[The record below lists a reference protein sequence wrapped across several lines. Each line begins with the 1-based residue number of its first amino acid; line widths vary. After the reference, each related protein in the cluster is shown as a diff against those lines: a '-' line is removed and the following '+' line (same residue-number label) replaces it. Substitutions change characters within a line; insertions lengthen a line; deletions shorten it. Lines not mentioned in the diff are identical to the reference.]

1 MALNTWE
8 FSALLGLGS
17 LVTGIVGALT
27 GLGGGFIV
35 VPLLTLGFGVDIRY
49 AIGASLICVIATSS
63 GAAARYVREGY
74 PNIRLGMFLELATT
88 GGAVLGAFFAPK
100 VPIPVIG
107 ALFGIVLL
115 YASLLTLRRTSEL
128 VSTAAPDRVA
138 AWLDVD
144 GDYPTP
150 QGAVSYR
157 VRHVPAGFGVMGLAG
172 MLSGLLGIGSGL
184 VKVVALDQ
192 VMGLPFKV
200 SATTS
205 SFMIGVT
212 AAASAG
218 VHLSRGYIDPALAM
232 PVLLGV
238 LAGAS
243 LGARILPGAPPRR
256 LRLLFAGLLAAVAI
270 EMLYTSATGHLQ

>member
-1 MALNTWE
+1 MATWE
-8 FSALLGLGS
+8 FTALLTLGS
-17 LVTGIVGALT
+17 VVTGIIGALT

-35 VPLLTLGFGVDIRY
+35 VPLLTLCFGVDIRY

-74 PNIRLGMFLELATT
+74 SNIRLGMFLEVATT
-88 GGAVLGAFFAPK
+88 AGAVAGAFLAPK
-100 VPIPVIG
+100 VPTPVIG
-107 ALFGIVLL
+107 ALFGLVLL
-115 YASLLTLRRTSEL
+115 YASYLTLRRATEQDTS
-128 VSTAAPDRVA
+128 AAPDRVA
-138 AWLDVD
+138 AWLEMDSA
-144 GDYPTP
+144 YPSP
-150 QGAVSYR
+150 DGAVSYR
-157 VRHVPAGFGVMGLAG
+157 VRRVPQGFGVMTLAG

-205 SFMIGVT
+205 TFMIGVT

-232 PVLLGV
+232 PVMLGV
-238 LAGAS
+238 LGGAFV
-243 LGARILPGAPPRR
+243 GARLLPGAPPRR
-256 LRLLFAGLLAAVAI
+256 LRLLFAGLLAAVAA
-270 EMLYTSATGHLQ
+270 EMLYTSAVGRI

>member
-1 MALNTWE
+1 MNTLEFTALVT
-8 FSALLGLGS
+8 AGS
-17 LVTGIVGALT
+17 VVTGIVGALT

-35 VPLLTLGFGVDIRY
+35 VPLLTLCFGVDIHY

-74 PNIRLGMFLELATT
+74 TNVRLGMFLEVATT
-88 GGAVLGAFFAPK
+88 AGAVLGAFLAPQ
-100 VPIPVIG
+100 VPVPVVG
-107 ALFGIVLL
+107 GLFGLVLL
-115 YASLLTLRRTSEL
+115 YAAWLTLRRTGEH
-128 VSTAAPDRVA
+128 STAGAPDRAA
-138 AWLDVD
+138 AWLGMD
-144 GDYPTP
+144 GDSPTP
-150 QGAVSYR
+150 GGLPSYR
-157 VRHVPAGFGVMGLAG
+157 VRRVREGFGVMALAG

-218 VHLSRGYIDPALAM
+218 VHLSRGYIDPGLAM
-232 PVLLGV
+232 PVMLGV
-238 LAGAS
+238 LCGAF
-243 LGARILPGAPPRR
+243 LGARILPAAPPRR
-256 LRLLFAGLLAAVAI
+256 LRLLFAGLLAAVAA
-270 EMLYTSATGHLQ
+270 EMLYTSATGRL

>member
-1 MALNTWE
+1 MNTWE
-8 FSALLGLGS
+8 FSALLTLGS
-17 LVTGIVGALT
+17 VVTGAIGALT

-74 PNIRLGMFLELATT
+74 SNIRLGMFLEVATSA
-88 GGAVLGAFFAPK
+88 GAVLGAFLAPK
-100 VPIPVIG
+100 VPTPVIG
-107 ALFGIVLL
+107 GLFGMVLL
-115 YASLLTLRRTSEL
+115 YASYLTLRRTSEHAP
-128 VSTAAPDRVA
+128 VPTPDRVA
-138 AWLDVD
+138 AFLEMDSS
-144 GDYPTP
+144 YPTP
-150 QGAVSYR
+150 YGAVNYR
-157 VRHVPAGFGVMGLAG
+157 VRHVGEGFGLMTVAG

-200 SATTS
+200 CASTS

-218 VHLSRGYIDPALAM
+218 VHLSRGYIDPGLAM
-232 PVLLGV
+232 PVMLGV
-238 LAGAS
+238 LGGAFV
-243 LGARILPGAPPRR
+243 GARILPGAPPRR
-256 LRLLFAGLLAAVAI
+256 LRLLFAGLLAAVAV
-270 EMLYTSATGHLQ
+270 EMLYNSAAGRL

>member
-1 MALNTWE
+1 MNTWE
-8 FSALLGLGS
+8 FTALLTLGS
-17 LVTGIVGALT
+17 VVTGIIGALT

-35 VPLLTLGFGVDIRY
+35 VPLLTLCFGVDIRY

-63 GAAARYVREGY
+63 GSAARYVREGY
-74 PNIRLGMFLELATT
+74 SNIRLGMFLEVATT
-88 GGAVLGAFFAPK
+88 AGAVLGAFLAPK
-100 VPIPVIG
+100 VPTPVIG
-107 ALFGIVLL
+107 GLFGLVLL
-115 YASLLTLRRTSEL
+115 YASYLTLRRTSERSAA
-128 VSTAAPDRVA
+128 VAPDRVA
-138 AWLDVD
+138 AYLGMDSA
-144 GDYPTP
+144 YPTP
-150 QGAVSYR
+150 QGEVSYR
-157 VRHVPAGFGVMGLAG
+157 VRHVPEGFGVMTLAG

-218 VHLSRGYIDPALAM
+218 VHLSRGYIDPGLAM
-232 PVLLGV
+232 PVVLGV
-238 LAGAS
+238 LGGAF

-256 LRLLFAGLLAAVAI
+256 LRLLFAGLLAAVAV
-270 EMLYTSATGHLQ
+270 EMLYTSAAGRL

>member
-1 MALNTWE
+1 MNTWE
-8 FSALLGLGS
+8 FTGLVALGS
-17 LVTGIVGALT
+17 VVTGMIGALT

-74 PNIRLGMFLELATT
+74 SNIRLGMFLEVATSA
-88 GGAVLGAFFAPK
+88 GAVLGAFLAPK
-100 VPIPVIG
+100 VPAPVIG
-107 ALFGIVLL
+107 GLFGLVLL
-115 YASLLTLRRTSEL
+115 YAAWRTLRGSGEAACR
-128 VSTAAPDRVA
+128 AAPDRIA
-138 AWLDVD
+138 AWFGMD
-144 GDYPTP
+144 GEYPTAE
-150 QGAVSYR
+150 GAKHYQVRR
-157 VRHVPAGFGVMGLAG
+157 VPEGFGVMALAG

-218 VHLSRGYIDPALAM
+218 VHLSRGYIDPGLAM
-232 PVLLGV
+232 PVMLGV
-238 LAGAS
+238 LCGAF
-243 LGARILPGAPPRR
+243 LGARILPGAPPRK
-256 LRLLFAGLLAAVAI
+256 LRLLFAGLLTAVAA
-270 EMLYTSATGHLQ
+270 EMLYQSAAGRL

>member
-1 MALNTWE
+1 MNTWE
-8 FSALLGLGS
+8 FTALLTLGS
-17 LVTGIVGALT
+17 LVTGIIGALT

-35 VPLLTLGFGVDIRY
+35 VPLLTLCFGVDIRY

-74 PNIRLGMFLELATT
+74 SNVRLGMFLEVATT
-88 GGAVLGAFFAPK
+88 AGAVAGAFFAPK
-100 VPIPVIG
+100 VPTPVIG
-107 ALFGIVLL
+107 GLFGLVLL
-115 YASLLTLRRTSEL
+115 YASFLTLRRAVEQDAA
-128 VSTAAPDRVA
+128 AAPDRVS
-138 AWLDVD
+138 AWLEMDSA
-144 GDYPTP
+144 YPTP

-157 VRHVPAGFGVMGLAG
+157 VRHVPAGFGVMTVAG

-200 SATTS
+200 CATTS

-232 PVLLGV
+232 PVMLGV
-238 LAGAS
+238 LGGAF
-243 LGARILPGAPPRR
+243 LGARILPGTPPRH
-256 LRLLFAGLLAAVAI
+256 LRLLFAGLLAAVAA
-270 EMLYTSATGHLQ
+270 EMLYNSAAGRI

>member
-1 MALNTWE
+1 
-8 FSALLGLGS
+8 
-17 LVTGIVGALT
+17 
-27 GLGGGFIV
+27 
-35 VPLLTLGFGVDIRY
+35 
-49 AIGASLICVIATSS
+49 
-63 GAAARYVREGY
+63 
-74 PNIRLGMFLELATT
+74 
-88 GGAVLGAFFAPK
+88 
-100 VPIPVIG
+100 VIG
-107 ALFGIVLL
+107 TLFGLVLL
-115 YASLLTLRRTSEL
+115 YSSLLTLRRTGEQ

-138 AWLDVD
+138 AWLDID

-150 QGAVSYR
+150 HGAVSYR
-157 VRHVPAGFGVMGLAG
+157 VRHVPEGFGVMGLAG

-218 VHLSRGYIDPALAM
+218 VHLSRGYIDPVLAM

-256 LRLLFAGLLAAVAI
+256 LRLLFAGLLGAVAL
-270 EMLYTSATGHLQ
+270 EMLYTSVTGRLQ

>member
-1 MALNTWE
+1 MATWE
-8 FSALLGLGS
+8 FTVLLTLGS
-17 LVTGIVGALT
+17 VVTGIIGALT

-35 VPLLTLGFGVDIRY
+35 VPLLTLCFGVDIRY

-74 PNIRLGMFLELATT
+74 SNVRLGMFLEVATT
-88 GGAVLGAFFAPK
+88 AGAVSGAFLAPK
-100 VPIPVIG
+100 VPTPVIG
-107 ALFGIVLL
+107 ALFGLVLL
-115 YASLLTLRRTSEL
+115 YASYLTLRRATEQDTS
-128 VSTAAPDRVA
+128 AAPDRVA
-138 AWLDVD
+138 AWLEMDSA
-144 GDYPTP
+144 YPSP
-150 QGAVSYR
+150 EGAVSYR
-157 VRHVPAGFGVMGLAG
+157 VRRVPQGFGVMTLAG

-205 SFMIGVT
+205 TFMIGVT

-232 PVLLGV
+232 PVMLGV
-238 LAGAS
+238 LGGAF
-243 LGARILPGAPPRR
+243 LGARLLPGAPPRR
-256 LRLLFAGLLAAVAI
+256 LRLLFAGLLAAVAA
-270 EMLYTSATGHLQ
+270 EMLYNSAVGRI

>member
-1 MALNTWE
+1 MNTWE
-8 FSALLGLGS
+8 FTALLAFGS
-17 LVTGIVGALT
+17 VITGIVGALT

-35 VPLLTLGFGVDIRY
+35 VPLLTLCFGVDIRY

-74 PNIRLGMFLELATT
+74 SNIRLGMFLEVATSA
-88 GGAVLGAFFAPK
+88 GAVAGAFLAPK
-100 VPIPVIG
+100 VPTPVIG
-107 ALFGIVLL
+107 GLFGLVLL
-115 YASLLTLRRTSEL
+115 YASYLTVRRAAEQNSA
-128 VSTAAPDRVA
+128 AAPDRVA
-138 AWLDVD
+138 AWLEMDSA
-144 GDYPTP
+144 YPTP
-150 QGAVSYR
+150 EGAVSYR
-157 VRHVPAGFGVMGLAG
+157 VRRVREGFGVMTVAG

-200 SATTS
+200 CATTS

-232 PVLLGV
+232 PVMLGV
-238 LAGAS
+238 LGGAF

-256 LRLLFAGLLAAVAI
+256 LRLLFAGLLAAVAA
-270 EMLYTSATGHLQ
+270 EMLYNSAAGRL

>member
-17 LVTGIVGALT
+17 VLTGIVGALT

-49 AIGASLICVIATSS
+49 AIGASLICVIATST
-63 GAAARYVREGY
+63 GAAARYVRDGY

-88 GGAVLGAFFAPK
+88 GGAVLGAFLAPK
-100 VPIPVIG
+100 VPTPVIG
-107 ALFGIVLL
+107 TLFGLVLL
-115 YASLLTLRRTSEL
+115 YSSLLTLRRTGEQ
-128 VSTAAPDRVA
+128 VSSAAPDRVA
-138 AWLDVD
+138 AWLDID

-157 VRHVPAGFGVMGLAG
+157 VRHVPEGFGVMGLAG

-184 VKVVALDQ
+184 VKVVPLDQ

-256 LRLLFAGLLAAVAI
+256 LRLLFAALLSAVAI
-270 EMLYTSATGHLQ
+270 EMLYTSATGRLQ

>member
-1 MALNTWE
+1 MNTWE
-8 FSALLGLGS
+8 FTAFLTLGS
-17 LVTGIVGALT
+17 IVTGIIGALT

-35 VPLLTLGFGVDIRY
+35 VPLLTLCFGVDIRY

-74 PNIRLGMFLELATT
+74 SNIRLGMFLEVATT
-88 GGAVLGAFFAPK
+88 VGAVAGAFFAPK
-100 VPIPVIG
+100 VPTPVIG
-107 ALFGIVLL
+107 GLFGLVLL
-115 YASLLTLRRTSEL
+115 YASYLTLRRAVEQDAA
-128 VSTAAPDRVA
+128 AAPDRVS
-138 AWLDVD
+138 AWLEMDSA
-144 GDYPTP
+144 YPTP
-150 QGAVSYR
+150 QGVVSYR
-157 VRHVPAGFGVMGLAG
+157 VRHVPEGFGVMTVAG

-200 SATTS
+200 CATTS

-232 PVLLGV
+232 PVMLGV
-238 LAGAS
+238 LCGAF

-256 LRLLFAGLLAAVAI
+256 LRLLFAGLLAAVAA
-270 EMLYTSATGHLQ
+270 EMLYTSAAGRI